1 MNRKHI
7 LRGLLFPPAW
17 VLCVLPPAAFAS
29 LTAAAVLGMP
39 DCTALYFL
47 YGLSA
52 YALMLW
58 ALAVPR
64 FLRTVRRV
72 RAWVRTTRW
81 GGRYLTDIRFRG
93 TVRMVQGTV
102 VNLLYVAFRT
112 ATGIR
117 YGSRWF
123 LSLAAYYFLLALTRA
138 FLLLGLRRRAGRKDP
153 LAYEYACC
161 RRTAWLLL
169 LITLAIAVMAA
180 QTVWEN
186 AGFVYPQ
193 IVLYASAAYTFYSVA
208 HAVVGLA
215 QLHRAGSPVLSA
227 GMFIGVVEALMSLFG
242 LQTAMITA
250 FSPDDEAFRLRMNTV
265 TGTAVCSV
273 VLIAAAV
280 MLIHAHRALRS
291 LAAKQEDRA

>member
-1 MNRKHI
+1 MNRKRI

-17 VLCVLPPAAFAS
+17 VLCVLPPAAFVS
-29 LTAAAVLGMP
+29 LTAAAVRGMS
-39 DCTALYFL
+39 DCAALYFL

-112 ATGIR
+112 AAGIR

-138 FLLLGLRRRAGRKDP
+138 FLLLGLHRRAGRKDP
-153 LAYEYACC
+153 LAYEYAS
-161 RRTAWLLL
+161 L
-169 LITLAIAVMAA
+169 
-180 QTVWEN
+180 
-186 AGFVYPQ
+186 PQ
-193 IVLYASAAYTFYSVA
+193 D
-208 HAVVGLA
+208 
-215 QLHRAGSPVLSA
+215 
-227 GMFIGVVEALMSLFG
+227 GVVTPAYHPGNRRHGGADRVGKRRLCL
-242 LQTAMITA
+242 
-250 FSPDDEAFRLRMNTV
+250 PPNRPVRFRRLY
-265 TGTAVCSV
+265 
-273 VLIAAAV
+273 VLCRGARGCRSCAAAPGRESCPV
-280 MLIHAHRALRS
+280 CRNVHRGSGSTDVTVRFT
-291 LAAKQEDRA
+291 DRHDNGVFTG

>member
-1 MNRKHI
+1 MNRKRI

-29 LTAAAVLGMP
+29 LTAAAVRGMP

-64 FLRTVRRV
+64 FLRTVRRM

-138 FLLLGLRRRAGRKDP
+138 FLLLGLHRRAGRKDP

-161 RRTAWLLL
+161 RRTVRF
-169 LITLAIAVMAA
+169 TDRHD
-180 QTVWEN
+180 N
-186 AGFVYPQ
+186 
-193 IVLYASAAYTFYSVA
+193 
-208 HAVVGLA
+208 
-215 QLHRAGSPVLSA
+215 
-227 GMFIGVVEALMSLFG
+227 GVF
-242 LQTAMITA
+242 
-250 FSPDDEAFRLRMNTV
+250 
-265 TGTAVCSV
+265 TG
-273 VLIAAAV
+273 
-280 MLIHAHRALRS
+280 
-291 LAAKQEDRA
+291 